1 MFFKHK
7 GNFLTL
13 GRGFIINSLQFA
25 GGGIIAALL
34 VAQGGNAAEEERAVV
49 SESVLAATAAQFG
62 VKIGHILR
70 QLRLPASLEMPSRR
84 DGFLRHEADYRESQK

>member
-1 MFFKHK
+1 VAKR
-7 GNFLTL
+7 GN
-13 GRGFIINSLQFA
+13 S
-25 GGGIIAALL
+25 
-34 VAQGGNAAEEERAVV
+34 AEEERAVIF
-49 SESVLAATAAQFG
+49 ERVLAAAAAQFG